1 MSANF
6 ENEPPNPGRNEPGAM
21 ADESPLEHVVDDLT
35 PREQCLDWID
45 DQMTTRA
52 RTPEQIAAELREQ
65 GWDPDEAES
74 MVEAVRKA
82 TRAERGV
89 VTRDDV
95 VRDANR
101 RYRQSWAPSWF
112 SGLPT
117 LSSGIRLL
125 GGLRNLFAL
134 KKVRDDIREQKRD
147 ESE

>member
-1 MSANF
+1 MEDTSGNQDAQGPA
-6 ENEPPNPGRNEPGAM
+6 EPAPLSGE
-21 ADESPLEHVVDDLT
+21 PLEHVVDDLSAK
-35 PREQCLDWID
+35 EQCTDWIYE
-45 DQMTTRA
+45 QMTAKA
-52 RTPEQIAAELREQ
+52 RTPDQIAAELREQ

-74 MVEAVRKA
+74 MVESVRKA

-134 KKVRDDIREQKRD
+134 KKVRDQNRDHERD
-147 ESE
+147 ETS